1 MSRGRN
7 GEVRL
12 GLQETTPYGARS
24 ASTEGTALVSFS
36 ISTAAKGLGM
46 GLAEVVPGVS
56 GGTIAFIT
64 GIYEKLIASLR
75 NIDSIALGHL
85 RHGRFG
91 ELARHID
98 LWFVGS
104 LLAGMAVGLVSGV
117 FGITWLIE
125 NHPLQVWAFFFAL
138 IAASSVVVA
147 RDLSR
152 FTWLTAVLMAVG
164 AAAALLI
171 TSAEPAGSRS
181 SLWFVAVSGVLAIS
195 ALMLPGLSGSF
206 VLLLLGMYSLVIP
219 AVRDLLGFDLSAL
232 PIVAAFAVGA
242 VIGVFTMSRVLHWG
256 YERYRDQV
264 LALLIGIMLGSLN
277 KIWPWQEV
285 LATEVDSSG
294 RESVTFSR
302 SVSPSTFAN
311 LESNPVFG
319 TDPALGSAVL
329 IMVLTFAAIIGLH
342 VWAGRRDA
350 IIAAVEDSPAQEG

>member
-1 MSRGRN
+1 M
-7 GEVRL
+7 
-12 GLQETTPYGARS
+12 
-24 ASTEGTALVSFS
+24 
-36 ISTAAKGLGM
+36 
-46 GLAEVVPGVS
+46 
-56 GGTIAFIT
+56 
-64 GIYEKLIASLR
+64 
-75 NIDSIALGHL
+75 
-85 RHGRFG
+85 
-91 ELARHID
+91 
-98 LWFVGS
+98 GS

-138 IAASSVVVA
+138 IAASSVMVA

-152 FTWLTAVLMAVG
+152 FTWQAGVLMAAG

-171 TSAEPAGSRS
+171 TSAEPGGSRS
-181 SLWFVAVSGVLAIS
+181 SLWFVALSGVLAIS

-219 AVRDLLGFDLSAL
+219 AVRDLLGFDLSAF
-232 PIVAAFAVGA
+232 PVVAAFAVGA
-242 VIGVFTMSRVLHWG
+242 LIGVFTMSRVLHWG

-264 LALLIGIMLGSLN
+264 LAVLIGIMVGSLN

-319 TDPALGSAVL
+319 TDPALGSAIP
-329 IMVLTFAAIIGLH
+329 IMVVTFAAIIAIH
-342 VWAGRRDA
+342 MWAGRRDA
-350 IIAAVEDSPAQEG
+350 IVAAVDDAAAHEG